1 MCILDMRNKG
11 IKYLFNMY
19 ILLLLNLLSLHRP
32 KVDKQYSR
40 DVYIFLFFLLVFVA
54 FVFTISKTKDQLLV
68 RDQTEEWKG
77 WMQVSNIAENSVPGK
92 KEHFDAPF
100 TCKIMS
106 NQY

>member
-77 WMQVSNIAENSVPGK
+77 WMQVSNIAYRRSALKNGEWKPRLKGN
-92 KEHFDAPF
+92 
-100 TCKIMS
+100 I
-106 NQY
+106 